1 MRHNISPKDQPPIC
15 WLQYT
20 PPLILLVGVKRTCH
34 PALTCT
40 YVYLVVNFTLA
51 NSHESILYIIY
62 CFSTGNIASLKE
74 LYHRLV
80 QINISTH
87 NVQICDVTGI
97 NTTLWLPANL
107 VLINFNPAFLPQQ
120 FKMWTQPGDKTK
132 CKEKHGGTKIATILQ
147 RNNNCLYQQA

>member
-1 MRHNISPKDQPPIC
+1 M
-15 WLQYT
+15 LT
-20 PPLILLVGVKRTCH
+20 PVYSPLILLVGVKRTCH

-40 YVYLVVNFTLA
+40 YVYLVVN
-51 NSHESILYIIY
+51 SHESILYIIN

-87 NVQICDVTGI
+87 NVLIWNVTGI

-120 FKMWTQPGDKTK
+120 FKMWRQPGDNTK